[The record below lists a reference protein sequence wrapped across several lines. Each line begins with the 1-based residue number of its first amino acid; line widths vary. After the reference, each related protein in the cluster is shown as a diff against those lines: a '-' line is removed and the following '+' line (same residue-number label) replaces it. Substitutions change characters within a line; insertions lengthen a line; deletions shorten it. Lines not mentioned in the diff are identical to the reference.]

1 MLPLLT
7 GEGRTHHA
15 EILTEATR
23 LSEAVQLVPVLDPR
37 RFTMDTVEG
46 AYRAVS
52 DGTVRGKVVVD
63 ISEASR

>member
-1 MLPLLT
+1 
-7 GEGRTHHA
+7 
-15 EILTEATR
+15 
-23 LSEAVQLVPVLDPR
+23 
-37 RFTMDTVEG
+37 MDTVEG